1 MCEAVLEAVCE
12 GMHKA
17 VPETVPEA
25 VCELVCEAVL
35 EWVRMGS
42 NRENDVDFD
51 MTRQQ
56 KNKRTTPADG
66 SVKNIKEKRNKKKA
80 HGAIDASAC
89 GVH

>member
-66 SVKNIKEKRNKKKA
+66 NSQQEKSGLTKLGHKLLNELN
-80 HGAIDASAC
+80 
-89 GVH
+89 